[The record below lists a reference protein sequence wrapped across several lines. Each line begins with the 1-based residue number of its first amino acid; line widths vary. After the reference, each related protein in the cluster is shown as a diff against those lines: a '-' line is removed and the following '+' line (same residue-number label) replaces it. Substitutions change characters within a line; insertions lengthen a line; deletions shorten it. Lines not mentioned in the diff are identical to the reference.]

1 MFFLLKTTKRLVNNG
16 NIFYIFYFQRIFRQ
30 NFSTLFCNL
39 FLFFNRYFLI
49 FLVFNSLNFIFNVG
63 LLSSILYGLLMD
75 YFTGLPLG
83 FFVFGYTIIFYFNNK
98 IKLFMPKNMLSMT
111 IFFILSKIILW
122 FLAIVFYDFV
132 DLKSFNYSI
141 FNLDLIVN
149 IMSINFLYPIQNY
162 FTRNFYSFKE
172 DY

>member
-1 MFFLLKTTKRLVNNG
+1 MVAFFTYFISSAFLG
-16 NIFYIFYFQRIFRQ
+16 NIFQYYFATYFYFSIDI
-30 NFSTLFCNL
+30 
-39 FLFFNRYFLI
+39 FLI

-83 FFVFGYTIIFYFNNK
+83 FFVFGYTLIFYFNNK
-98 IKLFMPKNMLSMT
+98 IKLLMPKNMLSMT
-111 IFFILSKIILW
+111 IFFVFAKVILW
-122 FLAIVFYDFV
+122 FLAIIFYDFI

-141 FNLDLIVN
+141 FNLDLVVN
-149 IMSINFLYPIQNY
+149 IMFINFLYPIQNY
-162 FTRNFYSFKE
+162 FTRSFYSFKE

>member
-1 MFFLLKTTKRLVNNG
+1 MAAFSTYFIFSAFLGK
-16 NIFYIFYFQRIFRQ
+16 IFQHYFATYFYFSIDI
-30 NFSTLFCNL
+30 
-39 FLFFNRYFLI
+39 FLI

-98 IKLFMPKNMLSMT
+98 MKLFMPKNMLSMT
-111 IFFILSKIILW
+111 IFFILSKAILW
-122 FLAIVFYDFV
+122 FLAIVFYDVV

-141 FNLDLIVN
+141 FNLDLVVN
-149 IMSINFLYPIQNY
+149 LMFINFLYPIQNY
-162 FTRNFYSFKE
+162 FTKSFYSFKE